1 MEGISPTSLTECKHG
16 FGKLTV
22 SRASSCHPGTGMEG
36 GLGDRGE
43 ELLKHQLWRRGG
55 RQRPH
60 WNSWKHHGYNQR
72 RLWFI
77 NLKQAMLAHGT
88 KFKRCQKRLK
98 TGQGA
103 PALTPAVATVAAPQS
118 TAAISVLYAFPG
130 LGYVYM
136 YVYTFFFSHG

>member
-1 MEGISPTSLTECKHG
+1 
-16 FGKLTV
+16 
-22 SRASSCHPGTGMEG
+22 MEG

-77 NLKQAMLAHGT
+77 NLKQAILAHGT
-88 KFKRCQKRLK
+88 KFKRECREMQISLPPL
-98 TGQGA
+98 A
-103 PALTPAVATVAAPQS
+103 FSCVVPSPEATVFD
-118 TAAISVLYAFPG
+118 SVWA
-130 LGYVYM
+130 V
-136 YVYTFFFSHG
+136 HG